1 MMCSRIAKR
10 IVRVLVLTTLAT
22 YVVYLSACTVN
33 PSLIVPPPLPG
44 TQTKAKPTYSWLNKN
59 VFRNIC
65 IYCHGERKPNLHH
78 YDSIQ
83 TVVVPGKPLESR
95 LYFMVATNR
104 MPKGGRLSDEKK
116 WAIYQWILNGAK
128 DD

>member
-1 MMCSRIAKR
+1 MKSSSISER
-10 IVRVLVLTTLAT
+10 IVRIFAVITMIPHVA
-22 YVVYLSACTVN
+22 YLPACTVN
-33 PSLIVPPPLPG
+33 RPLVAPPSLPA
-44 TQTKAKPTYSWLNKN
+44 TQTETKPTYSWLNKN
-59 VFRNIC
+59 VFRSIC

>member
-1 MMCSRIAKR
+1 MYLRGVKSNPQR
-10 IVRVLVLTTLAT
+10 LAT
-22 YVVYLSACTVN
+22 F
-33 PSLIVPPPLPG
+33 IVPVPIAALLGACAVNAPLVAPKPLTAG
-44 TQTKAKPTYSWLNKN
+44 VSSVEPTYTWLNEN
-59 VFRNIC
+59 VFRRIC
-65 IYCHGERKPNLHH
+65 IYCHAERKPNLHR
-78 YDSIQ
+78 YSSIQ
-83 TVVVPGKPLESR
+83 SVVVPGKPLDSR